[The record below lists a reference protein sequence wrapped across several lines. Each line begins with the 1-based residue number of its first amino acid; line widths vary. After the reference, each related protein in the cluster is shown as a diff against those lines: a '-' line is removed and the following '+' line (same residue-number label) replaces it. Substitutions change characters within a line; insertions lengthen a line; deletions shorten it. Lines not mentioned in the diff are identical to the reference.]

1 MEQQMSASERY
12 ERGLILKQVQIF
24 ESALKDF
31 QQAANDPQ
39 YAGKAHA
46 QMALCFLFTGRHE
59 DAVASFRRAL
69 TSHTLSSQDRVHIL
83 YLLGQTLES
92 LGRYAETLEAYNA
105 IRREDAGFRD
115 VARRIK
121 HLSSGGRGPVP
132 PRPLADQPWVG
143 EMLKVWGDFKLRLPS
158 LLEQTLESLG
168 RYAETLEASRWVR
181 RTRSSYRDLPR
192 RIEQPLLA
200 PIRHNSPPP
209 STSQPVLVRRGRM
222 EKRRD
227 ARVAIHLRS
236 QFFSK
241 SRKVSGEGELRDLS
255 RGGCRVRSP
264 IAVPVGAELECCIY
278 PQDEVNPFTID
289 GATVRWSGPHE
300 FGLAF
305 TNIRPGVQRQIA
317 HLCSKATF

>member
-12 ERGLILKQVQIF
+12 ERGLVLKQVQIF
-24 ESALKDF
+24 ESALEDF

-59 DAVASFRRAL
+59 DAVASFRQAL
-69 TSHTLSSQDRVHIL
+69 TSSTLSSQERVHIL

-105 IRREDAGFRD
+105 VRREDAGFRD

-132 PRPLADQPWVG
+132 PRPFIGQPWVG
-143 EMLKVWGDFKLRLPS
+143 DMLKLWGDFRLRLPS
-158 LLEQTLESLG
+158 LLGQTWQSLG

-181 RTRSSYRDLPR
+181 RKRSSYRDLPR
-192 RIEQPLLA
+192 RIEYPEVT
-200 PIRHNSPPP
+200 PMRRSSPPL
-209 STSQPVLVRRGRM
+209 STRRPVLVRRGRI

-227 ARVAIHLRS
+227 ARVAILLRS

-241 SRKVSGEGELRDLS
+241 SRMVVGEGELRDLS
-255 RGGCRVRSP
+255 CGG
-264 IAVPVGAELECCIY
+264 
-278 PQDEVNPFTID
+278 
-289 GATVRWSGPHE
+289 
-300 FGLAF
+300 
-305 TNIRPGVQRQIA
+305 
-317 HLCSKATF
+317 